1 MNYTIDDL
9 KEGRII
15 VFDNGTEYYGII
27 SKDIP
32 NNENI
37 KLACVYEKGGW
48 EKLET
53 VLEYKFSLYESKYPM
68 YSFMNLIESRDINFC
83 KRCKCL
89 KEVQKP
95 VSFIQAIKSE
105 RKIRVEHEYISNII
119 KADEVNFVLED
130 YMSLVS
136 LMDILCDNLV
146 TSELSEVILNGKW
159 YIDNAKN

>member
-48 EKLET
+48 EKLES

-89 KEVQKP
+89 KEVQKS
-95 VSFIQAIKSE
+95 VSFMEAATSGK
-105 RKIRVEHEYISNII
+105 KIRVEHPEINTEYCRLDNILTKLGRKLSKDI
-119 KADEVNFVLED
+119 I
-130 YMSLVS
+130 
-136 LMDILCDNLV
+136 DIL
-146 TSELSEVILNGKW
+146 INGKW
-159 YIDNAKN
+159 YIDNEEN